1 MSEEIKISMFE
12 VVGSPFCVASD
23 DGQKV
28 YKHPDAALRANQDV
42 VLSSHNVTALTTAF
56 LTAAVG
62 ELYGTFSEEKI
73 RSLLKVEDAEPED
86 LALLDRVICNAKLY
100 FKDPQRFNQ
109 VVREVMGDDDDD
121 ITTIA
126 EVSI

>member
-1 MSEEIKISMFE
+1 MSENIRISMFE

-28 YKHPDAALRANQDV
+28 YKHLDAALRANQEV
-42 VLSSHNVTALTTAF
+42 VLSFHNVTALTTAF

-62 ELYGTFSEEKI
+62 ELCETFSEEKI
-73 RSLLKVEDAEPED
+73 RSLLKVEDAEPAD
-86 LALLDRVICNAKLY
+86 IALLDRVIRNAKLY

-109 VVREVMGDDDDD
+109 IFQEVLGDDDD
-121 ITTIA
+121 
-126 EVSI
+126 EVSV